1 MRKIPAGVLTLALG
15 MPVMMPAQN
24 QVVSPSELRKD
35 VREAS
40 KARQE
45 NATRLRK
52 FLGSDMARNAVG
64 AAKLDSAR
72 IDKAISAM
80 SDEELARLASKSQQ
94 IEEDFAAGRLTNT
107 QITYIILGAILIIVI
122 AILAH

>member
-1 MRKIPAGVLTLALG
+1 MRKIPAGVLALALG
-15 MPVMMPAQN
+15 MPVMMPAQD

-45 NATRLRK
+45 HASRLRK
-52 FLGSDMARNAVG
+52 FLGSDVARNAVG

-122 AILAH
+122 AILAS